1 MIKLLMMMMLSISQT
16 NDIYGG
22 NDDIDDFDIHHKI
35 DYDVFNDDLD
45 IKK

>member
-1 MIKLLMMMMLSISQT
+1 MMMLSISQT

-22 NDDIDDFDIHHKI
+22 DDGMCIDDVDIHHKI
-35 DYDVFNDDLD
+35 DYDVFNDILD

>member
-1 MIKLLMMMMLSISQT
+1 MMMMMMLSISQT

-22 NDDIDDFDIHHKI
+22 DDDIDDVDIHHKI
-35 DYDVFNDDLD
+35 DYDVFNDILD